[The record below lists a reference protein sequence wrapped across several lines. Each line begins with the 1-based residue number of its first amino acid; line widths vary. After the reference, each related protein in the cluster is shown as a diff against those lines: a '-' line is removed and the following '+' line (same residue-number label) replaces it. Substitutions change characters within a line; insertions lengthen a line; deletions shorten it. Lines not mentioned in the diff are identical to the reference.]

1 MNVTIRSKM
10 GIVLAVALAALALA
24 ACGAAANSAEQTEV
38 PLVVDEFSVIADGR
52 LAPSQFVQLSFQA
65 GGEIQEVLVE
75 ESDVVE
81 AGQVLV
87 RLGNRT
93 QLEAARSAARLEW
106 ISAQQAL
113 EEIHEDAGVM
123 TAQAQLDVAD
133 AQEQLRQADYRWSVQ
148 QEGQRASQATIN
160 AAEAQLILAK
170 DALDR
175 AKAVYDGVSGRAED
189 DLERALALT
198 QFAAAQRDYDAALR
212 NLRWYTGRPSETQ
225 QGLLDADLAMAQA
238 RLEQAQRVWEDRK
251 DGPDADD
258 LALAEARLAH
268 AQAQWSAAE
277 AALSDAEL
285 KAPMAGTVAHVLSK
299 AGETAVPGQPA
310 VVIAD
315 FTRWIVETENLS
327 EIDLPQVLIGQ
338 AVTVAFDALPDVK
351 LAGSVTAI
359 RPLFEIKSGDVVYT
373 VTIGLSEVD
382 PRLQWGMTA
391 VVTFEALAEAAA
403 PGG

>member
-75 ESDVVE
+75 EGDVVE

>member
-1 MNVTIRSKM
+1 MNITSRNTM
-10 GIVLAVALAALALA
+10 GGALASALAALALA
-24 ACGAAANSAEQTEV
+24 ACGAADSAEQTEV
-38 PLVVDEFSVIADGR
+38 PVVVDELAVIADGR
-52 LAPSQFVQLSFQA
+52 LAPTRFVQLSFSA
-65 GGEIQEVLVE
+65 GGEIEEVLVE
-75 ESDVVE
+75 EGDAVE

-87 RLGNRT
+87 RLGNRE
-93 QLEAARSAARLEW
+93 QLEAARSAARLEL
-106 ISAQQAL
+106 ISAELAL
-113 EEIHEDAGVM
+113 QEIHDAAGVM
-123 TAQAQLDVAD
+123 TAQAQLNVAQ
-133 AQEQLRQADYRWSVQ
+133 AREELRQADYRWSVQ